1 MPEADMTLSYHL
13 FETAIGWI
21 GIGWSERGIARLLLP
36 QRDRDAMERKLATS
50 GARPAEPPQH
60 IQAVIGKLR
69 RYAAGEAV
77 DFGDVPVDLDGVDD
91 FRLAIYDAARKLGF
105 GATTTYGS
113 LAAAAGHPGLARET
127 GAALGQ
133 NPVPIIV
140 PCHRILAA
148 GNKIGGFS
156 APGGSAT
163 KEKLLAM
170 EGVAVGPPPK
180 AQAAFAF

>member
-1 MPEADMTLSYHL
+1 MAHSYHL

-21 GIGWSERGIARLLLP
+21 GIAWSARGISRLLLP
-36 QRDRDAMERKLATS
+36 QRDRDAMERKLAAS
-50 GARPAEPPQH
+50 DAIPAPPPAH
-60 IQAVIGKLR
+60 ILAVIDKVK

-77 DFGDVPVDLDGVDD
+77 EFGDVAVDLAGADD
-91 FRLAIYDAARKLGF
+91 FRLTIYEAARKLGF
-105 GATTTYGS
+105 GVTTTYGG
-113 LAAAAGHPGLARET
+113 LATAAGHPGLARET

-148 GNKIGGFS
+148 GNKVGGFS

-180 AQAAFAF
+180 AQASFMF